1 MIVLLYL
8 HALQWSNM
16 TTLHMETQLILS
28 FLGASI
34 LLTLMPGP
42 DNIFV
47 LTESITKGRRD
58 GIAISTGLCTGVL
71 VHTFAAATGLSII
84 IQQSDIAFSV
94 LKYAGAAYL
103 FYLAYM
109 STKDTQPSIDLDY
122 SSNAKEEQT
131 FFQLMRKGFFMNV
144 LNPKVSLFFIAFLP
158 QFITDAGF
166 HPTYQML
173 ILGLIF
179 MAQAIVIFYAIAILA
194 SQLTNILNSPRFWK
208 MTKWSKVLVLAI
220 LGLTLALSSK

>member
-1 MIVLLYL
+1 
-8 HALQWSNM
+8 
-16 TTLHMETQLILS
+16 MESQFIFS

-34 LLTLMPGP
+34 LLTVMPGP

-58 GIAISTGLCTGVL
+58 GIAISTGLILGVL

-94 LKYAGAAYL
+94 LKYLGAAYL

-109 STKDTQPSIDLDY
+109 STKDTQLTIDLD
-122 SSNAKEEQT
+122 SKDVKSDQT
-131 FFQLMRKGFFMNV
+131 LFQLIRKGFFMNV

-158 QFITDAGF
+158 QFISPNGF
-166 HPTYQML
+166 NPTYQMI
-173 ILGLIF
+173 ILGLMF
-179 MAQAIVIFYAIAILA
+179 MVQALIIFYAIAILA
-194 SQLTNILNSPRFWK
+194 SQLTSILNSPRFWK
-208 MTKWSKVLVLAI
+208 ITKWSKVIVLAV
-220 LGLTLALSSK
+220 LGLTLALSNK